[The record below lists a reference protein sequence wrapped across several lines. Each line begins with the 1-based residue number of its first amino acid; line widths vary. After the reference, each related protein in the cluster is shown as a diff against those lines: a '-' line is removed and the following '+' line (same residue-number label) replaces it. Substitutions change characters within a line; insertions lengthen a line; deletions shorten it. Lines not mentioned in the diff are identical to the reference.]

1 MAFLRTENSINYYYC
16 NENKNGMTGS
26 NNLICVWGS
35 IIFVNRSLEKE
46 KETNRNQ
53 EEAQWRAISCCCLLY
68 FSSLYFNFN
77 FNVIGFFSNDAHIF
91 FKLFAIFKLT
101 KRSQFISIEFINSQ
115 TAKWFSL
122 TSASLQVFFCGANSR
137 YNRPFVTSIVFGI
150 GTMKKRP
157 MHLCAL
163 RYLYMSKK
171 YIYNSRTGD

>member
-1 MAFLRTENSINYYYC
+1 MCLRKYYIC
-16 NENKNGMTGS
+16 ELEPREGKRNEPKSRRSAMTS
-26 NNLICVWGS
+26 NQLLLS
-35 IIFVNRSLEKE
+35 FVFFF
-46 KETNRNQ
+46 T
-53 EEAQWRAISCCCLLY
+53 LLQ
-68 FSSLYFNFN
+68 FQFQCHC
-77 FNVIGFFSNDAHIF
+77 FFSYYAHIF

-137 YNRPFVTSIVFGI
+137 YNHPFVTSIVFGI